1 MYTSIPQDGNW
12 ALTVDG
18 QPAEITLVGN
28 VMIGVKL
35 SEGQHN
41 VVFSYH
47 NRAFSLGWKISLLCL
62 VLFLTA
68 YWMVY
73 QPKFH
78 RKKGKFEKYI
88 LFTEKGG
95 APGSDR
101 RYRKRKI
108 HHN

>member
-12 ALTVDG
+12 TVTVDG

-47 NRAFSLGWKISLLCL
+47 NRAFSLGWKISLGC
-62 VLFLTA
+62 TA
-68 YWMVY
+68 VFAVIVFAFYPPV
-73 QPKFH
+73 
-78 RKKGKFEKYI
+78 RKRGKFETAK
-88 LFTEKGG
+88 
-95 APGSDR
+95 
-101 RYRKRKI
+101 
-108 HHN
+108 